1 MSAFPALMAAVIFL
15 AAVSVLLQKSAPSFA
30 LFLSV
35 AAAAFLLG
43 KAGQAVQT
51 VLQGLAML
59 AERTN
64 GQAFSCLIR
73 CTGILL
79 LTDYTRT
86 VCEEAGAASLGWCV
100 GFIGR
105 CFMLS
110 SVWPLLENITQTIWG
125 LAG

>member
-1 MSAFPALMAAVIFL
+1 MNTFTSLMA
-15 AAVSVLLQKSAPSFA
+15 SVLLLAVVSVILQRSSPTFA
-30 LFLSV
+30 LLLSV
-35 AAAAFLLG
+35 AAAVFLLW
-43 KAGQAVQT
+43 KAGQAIQT
-51 VLQGLAML
+51 VFQGIELL
-59 AERTN
+59 GSQTN

-73 CTGILL
+73 CTGVLL

-86 VCEEAGAASLGWCV
+86 VCEEAGAGSLGWCV

-110 SVWPLLENITQTIWG
+110 TIWPLLESITQTIWG

>member
-1 MSAFPALMAAVIFL
+1 MALMASALFL
-15 AAVSVLLQKSAPSFA
+15 AAVSVILQKSSPAFA

-35 AAAAFLLG
+35 AAAVFLLW

-51 VLQGLAML
+51 VLRGFALL
-59 AERTN
+59 GERTN

-100 GFIGR
+100 GFVGR

-110 SVWPLLENITQTIWG
+110 AVWPLLETIFQTIWG